1 MPADHEKV
9 QWLHGRYQ
17 VSIVELADTCGVS
30 EAIVR
35 ELVEYGAL
43 APADSDVEPLMFSA
57 EWVGRMRRA
66 ARIGADLELETQGL
80 ALVLSFL
87 ERIERLEEEITHLS
101 AQLSSPSRR
110 RG

>member
-1 MPADHEKV
+1 MPTDPQGV
-9 QWLHGRYQ
+9 QWLHGHFQ

-43 APADSDVEPLMFSA
+43 APADPQSEPWMFSA
-57 EWVGRMRRA
+57 DWVERIRRA
-66 ARIGADLELETQGL
+66 ARIREDLELETQGL

-87 ERIERLEEEITHLS
+87 ERIDGLEREITHLS
-101 AQLSSPSRR
+101 AQLAVPPRR

>member
-1 MPADHEKV
+1 MSADRENV
-9 QWLHGRYQ
+9 QWLHGHYR
-17 VSIVELADTCGVS
+17 VSIVELAETCGVP

-43 APADSDVEPLMFSA
+43 APADPHAEPWTFGA
-57 EWVGRMRRA
+57 EWVVRMRKA
-66 ARIGADLELETQGL
+66 ARIREDLELETGAL

-87 ERIERLEEEITHLS
+87 ERIDRLEGEITHLS
-101 AQLSSPSRR
+101 AQLASPVRR

>member
-1 MPADHEKV
+1 MAADHEKV
-9 QWLHGRYQ
+9 QWLHGHYQ
-17 VSIVELADTCGVS
+17 VSIVELADTCGMS

-43 APADSDVEPLMFSA
+43 SPAQSDAEPLMFGA

-66 ARIGADLELETQGL
+66 ARIAQDLELETQGL

-101 AQLSSPSRR
+101 AQLSSPARR